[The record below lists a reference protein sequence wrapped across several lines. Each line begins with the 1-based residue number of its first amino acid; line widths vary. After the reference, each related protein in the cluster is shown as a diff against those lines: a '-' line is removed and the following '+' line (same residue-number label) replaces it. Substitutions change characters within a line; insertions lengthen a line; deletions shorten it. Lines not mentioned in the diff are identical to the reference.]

1 MPAAT
6 RGNQCPEGP
15 GAQLMSGI
23 SENDWELIRRRFG
36 DLAYEHPELHPSM
49 LEIIEAE
56 DPPETSDD
64 LK

>member
-1 MPAAT
+1 
-6 RGNQCPEGP
+6 
-15 GAQLMSGI
+15 MSGI